1 MATIAEPNV
10 VIDGLVFSLDAANS
24 RCYSGS
30 GFTVN
35 SLVGGI
41 GGTLFNGVGFT
52 STNQGSFV
60 FDGTNDYGLTSSS
73 VSITNTI
80 SVTAWIKQNSL
91 IGNQRYVSWTSA
103 FETCVM
109 RLNNGA
115 CQFYIS
121 TGGTLKFR
129 SSNFLSSDTWYYFA
143 GTWDGTT
150 QILYQNG
157 IQLTSQNPGGA
168 LDGGNL
174 ICTLSLSSS
183 ETLNGN
189 ISQTHLYN
197 RALSQ
202 QEILQ
207 NYNATKSR
215 YGY

>member
-1 MATIAEPNV
+1 MGIAYNTSIV
-10 VIDGLVFSLDAANS
+10 SDGLVFALDAANS

-30 GFTVN
+30 GTTAFG
-35 SLVGGI
+35 LVGGI
-41 GGTLFNGVGFT
+41 GATLYNGVGFT
-52 STNQGSFV
+52 SSNNGSFV
-60 FDGTNDYGLTSSS
+60 FDGTNDYGLTSGS
-73 VSITNTI
+73 VSITNSI

-91 IGNQRYVSWTSA
+91 VGNQRYVSWTSA

-121 TGGTLKFR
+121 TGGTLRFR
-129 SSNFLSSDTWYYFA
+129 SSNALSNNTWYYFA

-157 IQLTSQNPGGA
+157 IPITSQNPGGT

-197 RALSQ
+197 RALSA
-202 QEILQ
+202 QEVKQ
-207 NYNATKSR
+207 NFNATKKR
-215 YGY
+215 YGL

>member
-1 MATIAEPNV
+1 MGVKSGPRIVKE
-10 VIDGLVFSLDAANS
+10 GLVFALDAANS

-30 GFTVN
+30 GATAF

-41 GGTLFNGVGFT
+41 GATLYNGVGYT
-52 STNQGSFV
+52 SLNNGSFV
-60 FDGTNDYGLTSSS
+60 FDGTSDYGLTSAS
-73 VSITNTI
+73 VSIANSI

-91 IGNQRYVSWTSA
+91 VGNQRYVSWTSA

-121 TGGTLKFR
+121 TGGNLRFR
-129 SSNFLSSDTWYYFA
+129 SSNALSDNTWYYFA

-157 IQLTSQNPGGA
+157 IQITSQNPGGT

-197 RALSQ
+197 RALTA
-202 QEILQ
+202 QEIKQ
-207 NYNATKSR
+207 NYNATKKR
-215 YGY
+215 YL